1 MTLPKWSMSLLI
13 LIFLASCATD
23 SNPPTDPPPTNP
35 PPTDQ
40 PDIVGNNSA
49 VLAGA
54 PLGSGEADVQQLRK
68 EVPVDLITA
77 NPDFELGAFSAT
89 RLSTDT
95 QTLYWILPITNVSDE
110 VRCFVKAVNLT
121 FRDDANSQLALDSQ
135 AFVDGSV
142 GVLSSVYT
150 NTCLA
155 SRETGYLRGIETDN
169 NVDVYSLLESVDIET
184 IEVNAGTPS
193 TPQVEVIPQ
202 RYSVSMNQD
211 VSVFV
216 TNQGNGT
223 GYVSEL
229 GNVYTLLDAADQ
241 PLSWGFL
248 DLGAGWDGEIAP
260 DETRNLVE
268 SLRYSGQAEK
278 VKVVTSYEDE
288 PDATS
293 MRTQGLKG
301 DAADLERLRQRE
313 ARESAKLE
321 QLERLQ
327 TP

>member
-1 MTLPKWSMSLLI
+1 MTLLKWSASFLI
-13 LIFLASCATD
+13 LVLLASCATD
-23 SNPPTDPPPTNP
+23 SNPGPNPPPTNP
-35 PPTDQ
+35 PTGQ
-40 PDIVGNNSA
+40 PDIAGNNSA
-49 VLAGA
+49 VLTGA
-54 PLGSGEADVQQLRK
+54 PLGSGETDVQQLRK

-77 NPDFELGAFSAT
+77 SSDFELGTFSAT
-89 RLSTDT
+89 RPSTDT
-95 QTLYWILPITNVSDE
+95 QALYWILPITNVSDE

-121 FRDDANSQLALDSQ
+121 FSDDANSQLALDSQ

-150 NTCLA
+150 NTCIA
-155 SRETGYLRGIETDN
+155 SQETGYLRGIETDN
-169 NVDVYSLLESVDIET
+169 NVDVYSLLESVEIET

-211 VSVFV
+211 MSVFI
-216 TNQGNGT
+216 TNQGNET

-229 GNVYTLLDAADQ
+229 GNVYTLLDAADR

-248 DLGAGWDGEIAP
+248 DLGAGWNGEIAP

-278 VKVVTSYEDE
+278 VKVVTSYENE
-288 PDATS
+288 ANASS
-293 MRTQGLKG
+293 MRTQGLEG
-301 DAADLERLRQRE
+301 VAADLERLRRRE

-321 QLERLQ
+321 RLERLQ